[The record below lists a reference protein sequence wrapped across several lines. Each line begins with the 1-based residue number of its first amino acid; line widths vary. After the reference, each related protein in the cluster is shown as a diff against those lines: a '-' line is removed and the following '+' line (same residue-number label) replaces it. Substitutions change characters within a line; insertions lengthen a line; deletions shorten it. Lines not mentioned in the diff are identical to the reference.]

1 MSLSHQ
7 KSDLRIYRI
16 WKGMRARCNNKNVK
30 QYKDYG
36 GRGIS
41 ICKEWDDFQN
51 FYDWSIENGYLDKLT
66 IDRKDVNG
74 DYSPDNCQWITQYEQ
89 NQNRRNSIILF
100 YKRDSYTPLELLKII
115 NVSINTIY
123 DIHKRM
129 GLTDFT
135 DYNFSKPKE
144 KYIFERSNGFE
155 VTIKK
160 KYCGKYKTLQEA
172 IDARDRILKIE

>member
-51 FYDWSIENGYLDKLT
+51 FYDWSIENGYLDKYCSECKEYMK
-66 IDRKDVNG
+66 RK
-74 DYSPDNCQWITQYEQ
+74 
-89 NQNRRNSIILF
+89 
-100 YKRDSYTPLELLKII
+100 
-115 NVSINTIY
+115 IY
-123 DIHKRM
+123 
-129 GLTDFT
+129 G
-135 DYNFSKPKE
+135 
-144 KYIFERSNGFE
+144 
-155 VTIKK
+155 
-160 KYCGKYKTLQEA
+160 
-172 IDARDRILKIE
+172 